1 MEELVLEKEKQKLKK
16 KKEKV
21 INENV
26 ELKLELVQLIYSV
39 LNQLQDNKFQFETT
53 TVLAQIG
60 SAAQL
65 FLALTVSGSISGRVP
80 TKLVD

>member
-1 MEELVLEKEKQKLKK
+1 MAEYARLFNLHTEGLKKMEELVLEKEKQKLKK

-39 LNQLQDNKFQFETT
+39 LNQLQDNKHLIF
-53 TVLAQIG
+53 
-60 SAAQL
+60 
-65 FLALTVSGSISGRVP
+65 
-80 TKLVD
+80 K